1 MQDGKAL
8 QAGTSHFLGQNFAK
22 SANISF
28 INNQGQSEYAYTTSW
43 GVSTRLI
50 GGVIMTHADDDG
62 MVVPPKIAP
71 YQVVIVPVIKK
82 PEDSEA
88 IMAYINKLAAA
99 LKTQAP
105 FAEKI
110 RLKIDRRD
118 KASVDKFWEWTRKGA
133 PVICEIGMRDVEGNK
148 VMVKERTKLGTPEGK
163 QIVGFDEFVASVSSR
178 LEQMQKDI
186 FAKAKNR
193 LEHNIRTDITDPAE
207 FKKYFAESNVW
218 IEDNKQGKVAFVRGK
233 WSGDPESESILKEM
247 KITIRCIP
255 FDQFGSEGIC
265 LLTGKPA
272 TMDVIYAR
280 SY

>member
-1 MQDGKAL
+1 
-8 QAGTSHFLGQNFAK
+8 
-22 SANISF
+22 
-28 INNQGQSEYAYTTSW
+28 
-43 GVSTRLI
+43 
-50 GGVIMTHADDDG
+50 MTHADDDG

-247 KITIRCIP
+247 KITIAAFR
-255 FDQFGSEGIC
+255 
-265 LLTGKPA
+265 LTSPVRKES
-272 TMDVIYAR
+272 VC
-280 SY
+280 